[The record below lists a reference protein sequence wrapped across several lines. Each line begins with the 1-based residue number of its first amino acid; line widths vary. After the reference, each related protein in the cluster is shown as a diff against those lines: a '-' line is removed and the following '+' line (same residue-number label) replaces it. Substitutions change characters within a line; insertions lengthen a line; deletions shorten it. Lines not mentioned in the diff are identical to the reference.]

1 MDLLDTS
8 SLPPVLA
15 TLLTPWLNV
24 IEVTGPGIGEH
35 VTATA
40 AHSFTALRRRIELT
54 PALEHALADARAATD
69 TLATAMDRRRVV
81 PFWIRNAARAAIA
94 DLIAA
99 LRCAEPNAVT
109 RELGLAW

>member
-8 SLPPVLA
+8 SLPPVLT
-15 TLLTPWLNV
+15 TLLTPWLNA
-24 IEVTGPGIGEH
+24 IEVSGPGIGEH

-40 AHSFTALRRRIELT
+40 AHSFMALRRRIELT

-69 TLATAMDRRRVV
+69 TLATAIDGRRVV
-81 PFWIRNAARAAIA
+81 PFWIRNATREAMI
-94 DLIAA
+94 DLIVA